1 MPISL
6 HPSWHPIAAHFA
18 VGLAMAASLLA
29 IVGLIARIAGRK
41 EFAEKW
47 LTKPLHVT
55 ALLTLW
61 ALILVGVS
69 VMADFPASAFAASA
83 WFRFKT
89 TLAIASF
96 FIYMGMY
103 YTMVIRGERVWSDN
117 ASLAYL
123 AVLAAIGAFTI
134 TVLGAA
140 GGYLSQGHSVMEPLL
155 KMLGLPMPR
164 A

>member
-1 MPISL
+1 M
-6 HPSWHPIAAHFA
+6 
-18 VGLAMAASLLA
+18 
-29 IVGLIARIAGRK
+29 GLIARTAGRK

-47 LTKPLHVT
+47 PTKPLHVT

-96 FIYMGMY
+96 FIYMGIY
-103 YTMVIRGERVWSDN
+103 YTMVARGEKVWSDN

-123 AVLAAIGAFTI
+123 VILAVIGAFTI